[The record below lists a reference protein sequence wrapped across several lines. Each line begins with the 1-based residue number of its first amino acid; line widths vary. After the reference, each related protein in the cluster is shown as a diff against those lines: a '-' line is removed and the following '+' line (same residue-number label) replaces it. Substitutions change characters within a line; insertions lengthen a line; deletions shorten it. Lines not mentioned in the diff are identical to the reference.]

1 MPFSGI
7 KSTVEGLLFALHQ
20 ASNGGQIMQ
29 EQRTIQ
35 VYDRTG
41 AREIPY
47 HINGEIVPAPTSH
60 PISAKSSDP
69 YAPYAHAMEGVRT
82 VYQADPISRGAALLL
97 KTLGVSLFLWGLT
110 LAALAMLD
118 SLSFMVWLFFAGVEG
133 FACFV
138 VFAVLDYREQPMAI
152 RAQLAAG
159 FLQLMQNE
167 QTVRQI
173 ATYGIDTVRQAREVD
188 Q

>member
-1 MPFSGI
+1 
-7 KSTVEGLLFALHQ
+7 
-20 ASNGGQIMQ
+20 MQ

-35 VYDRTG
+35 VYDHAG

-47 HINGEIVPAPTSH
+47 HGDGEIVPATAPH
-60 PISAKSSDP
+60 LMPARGGDP

-82 VYQADPISRGAALLL
+82 VYQASPISRGAALLL
-97 KTLGVSLFLWGLT
+97 KTLGISLFLWGLT

-118 SLSFMVWLFFAGVEG
+118 SLSFMAWLFFAGFEG
-133 FACFV
+133 FACFI
-138 VFAVLDYREQPMAI
+138 VFAVLDYREHPMAI